1 MVNYNEKTIT
11 YEVLTTYSEL
21 HMKYVKIVS
30 VHCLYTG
37 EVLYRINYY
46 GGDVYYFHNNLWIT
60 SDDVKKI
67 LDSYKSRYEN

>member
-11 YEVLTTYSEL
+11 YEVLAIYSEL
-21 HMKYVKIVS
+21 HMKYVKIVN

-37 EVLYRINYY
+37 EVLYSINYC
-46 GGDVYYFHNNLWIT
+46 GGYVYYFHNNLRIT

-67 LDSYKSRYEN
+67 LDDRYRL